1 MNKVLYFVMAAKSE
15 KWLTK
20 PSIKLFFE
28 RFYSFITLL
37 SYFHKITD
45 FFAPNLDKFSSA
57 RLKSLLTV
65 SPQLFACSA
74 ADHPEKDSPNRIKG
88 VFPDISSKVQKLLE

>member
-1 MNKVLYFVMAAKSE
+1 MNKVLYFVMAAKGE

-28 RFYSFITLL
+28 RFFSFVTLL

-45 FFAPNLDKFSSA
+45 FFAPNLDKFTSA

-65 SPQLFACSA
+65 SPQLFTSSTAEL
-74 ADHPEKDSPNRIKG
+74 PEKDSPDRIKG
-88 VFPDISSKVQKLLE
+88 VFPDISSRV